1 MAFNSF
7 RKKFFLVI
15 VCFTIVIFL
24 SCLLP
29 SLSIADSSTENAI
42 QLSYEETFTELWF
55 ENPSFD
61 IPIDPWYS
69 QIEGDHSD
77 VNATSNL
84 GQANFEILGNEN
96 TFQLIDDPLNNNSW
110 LMQEN
115 PDFPDFPDT
124 VEFINGQG
132 FHASHL
138 WDEKADQAPSVHL
151 ERNITMPV
159 DMSDYIITSVS
170 LSTVVNATV
179 SANNGIWGGIEVPG
193 DPVTDAATYDY
204 VRFYVLFSD
213 LTGNKVYEVAFN
225 QSTDLGNDTAGAT
238 DDMFDTFLHNKPQ
251 NKLIEY
257 LTSVLNTDN
266 RNFTI
271 TLGIRIWCED
281 NLDWDEDQWD
291 DLWIKSFN
299 LTFTYVKKINRF
311 TSISWNQEGN
321 DISGNNTQI
330 VSAHLNFKYKI
341 DQNWTV
347 SSPNSEIRILVNN
360 NSYSEVV
367 KLTDYIFS
375 SNFQEAKSGG
385 YNVTS
390 LILKDTNITLSIQL
404 FLADDFGLDRE
415 IKVSITDVYFYITY
429 VISYTDPIIDPW
441 IASGLFIIVTIGAI
455 VLGGYLIAYQKYLKY
470 PIPVRKVRKYRK
482 TLTSEKEPDIR
493 IINRKYAFNKSFQG
507 ELNKTTGFLKGGPL
521 DGKIVRDKLLGK
533 QQEIPIQK

>member
-1 MAFNSF
+1 M
-7 RKKFFLVI
+7 
-15 VCFTIVIFL
+15 
-24 SCLLP
+24 P
-29 SLSIADSSTENAI
+29 SLSIAGFSPENDI
-42 QLSYEETFTELWF
+42 QLSYEEKFTKLWF
-55 ENPSFD
+55 KNPSFD

-69 QIEGDHSD
+69 QAEGDKSD
-77 VNATSNL
+77 VNGTNNL

-96 TFQLIDDPLNNNSW
+96 IFQLIDDPLNNNSW
-110 LMQEN
+110 LIREN

-124 VEFINGQG
+124 VEFIDGQG

-151 ERNITMPV
+151 ERNVTMPV

-225 QSTDLGNDTAGAT
+225 RAFDLGNDTAGAT
-238 DDMFDTFLHNKPQ
+238 DNMFDTFLHNIPQ

-266 RNFTI
+266 KNFTI
-271 TLGIRIWCED
+271 ALGIRIWCED
-281 NLDWDEDQWD
+281 NLGDDVDQWD

-311 TSISWNQEGN
+311 TTISWNQEGSA
-321 DISGNNTQI
+321 IIGNNTQI
-330 VSAHLNFKYKI
+330 ISAHLNFKYKI
-341 DQNWTV
+341 DQNWTI
-347 SSPNSEIRILVNN
+347 SSPNSEIRMLVNN
-360 NSYSEVV
+360 NSYSEVI
-367 KLTDYIFS
+367 KLSDYIYTS
-375 SNFQEAKSGG
+375 SFQEAKSDG

-429 VISYTDPIIDPW
+429 IVSSPDTLTNPW
-441 IASGLFIIVTIGAI
+441 IASGLFIIVSIGAV

-482 TLTSEKEPDIR
+482 TLTSEKEPEIR
-493 IINRKYAFNKSFQG
+493 VINRKYAFNKSFQE
-507 ELNKTTGFLKGGPL
+507 ELNKTSKFLKGAPL
-521 DGKIVRDKLLGK
+521 DGKIVRDKLLGN
-533 QQEIPIQK
+533 QQKKSIEK